1 MVRVHF
7 TNHLR
12 HVAPGGMVE
21 ANGSTIGAVL
31 ADVFARHPAV
41 KGYVLDDQGRVR
53 VHIAVFLDNTHIR
66 RDILDQPVTPTS
78 ELYILQ
84 ALSGG

>member
-1 MVRVHF
+1 LVQVHF

-12 HVAPGGMVE
+12 HVAPGGAVT
-21 ANGSTIGAVL
+21 ASGATIREVL
-31 ADVFARHPAV
+31 ADVFAKHPAI

-66 RDILDQPVTPTS
+66 RDILDQPVTCDS
-78 ELYILQ
+78 ELYIMQ

>member
-1 MVRVHF
+1 MVQVRF

-12 HVAPGGMVE
+12 HVAPGGAVE
-21 ANGSTIGAVL
+21 AVGATIRDVL
-31 ADVFARHPAV
+31 SDVFAKHPAI

-53 VHIAVFLDNTHIR
+53 VHIAMFLDNTHIR
-66 RDILDQPVTPTS
+66 TGILDQPVKPDS
-78 ELYILQ
+78 ELYVMQ